1 MNSKRWRAFVGQR
14 TVAALSLVGAL
25 LSRSGDVGIAQSGS
39 VFPMGRSGT
48 DQSLVTAVYAP
59 TVLGGIRPRIPA
71 LLNNDARGDQAL
83 VDAAKAEVVRL
94 YALIEIDLIWVS
106 EVPGPDTEQHV
117 ICLVAWEPD
126 QTKLGSSVLGYTPAR
141 PGHRGAL
148 AYVFLRR
155 VERSSQKFKAR
166 VDNVLAVAIAH
177 ELGHT
182 LLPDVSHAKIGLMR
196 ASWDSIDFGLA
207 SAGLLVFRRETG
219 DLIQRG
225 LARQRAFSTPAGI
238 LPPPVR

>member
-1 MNSKRWRAFVGQR
+1 
-14 TVAALSLVGAL
+14 
-25 LSRSGDVGIAQSGS
+25 
-39 VFPMGRSGT
+39 MGRSGT
-48 DQSLVTAVYAP
+48 DQSLVTAVYPP

-71 LLNNDARGDQAL
+71 LLNNDAGGDQAL

-106 EVPGPDTEQHV
+106 EVRGPDSEQHV

-126 QTKLGSSVLGYTPAR
+126 QRKLGSSVLGYTPAR
-141 PGHRGAL
+141 PGHRGVL

-177 ELGHT
+177 ELGHM

-207 SAGLLVFRRETG
+207 SAGLLVFRRETRY
-219 DLIQRG
+219 LIQRG
-225 LARQRAFSTPAGI
+225 LARQRAFPRLRGSRRHQFDDLVGVGAGVYRAPWRI
-238 LPPPVR
+238 CCQTSISLTRQVATCGG